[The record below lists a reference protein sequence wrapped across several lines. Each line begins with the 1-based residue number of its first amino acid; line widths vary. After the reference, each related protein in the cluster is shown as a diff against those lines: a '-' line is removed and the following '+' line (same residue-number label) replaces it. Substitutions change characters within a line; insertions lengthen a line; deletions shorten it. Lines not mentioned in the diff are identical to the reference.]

1 MSKLESKL
9 TELMSIKTKLNE
21 YKKLEKQFND
31 EVKLLLDEEGIT
43 KQSFEE
49 IGIKVNYYEST
60 RSTLN
65 EEVLLEILNKLIE
78 DCSDT
83 YVKELLEETIYMKP
97 TVNADVVEDLIRQ
110 GYIDINDISPAYEE
124 KTVKTLKLNKF

>member
-9 TELMSIKTKLNE
+9 TELMNIKTKLNE

-83 YVKELLEETIYMKP
+83 YVKQLLEETIYMKP

>member
-43 KQSFEE
+43 KQTFEE

-83 YVKELLEETIYMKP
+83 YVKEMLQGTIYMKP
-97 TVNADVVEDLIRQ
+97 TVNDDVVEDLIRQ

>member
-43 KQSFEE
+43 KQSFDE